1 MYYHGGGYAF
11 GNLDSHDEIVRKLC
25 VRSGF
30 LIVSVDYRSALA
42 CTIPA
47 CRKMLSQAQRLNGL
61 VGLPWAAT
69 AHDPQHAP
77 LREAASLLLALP
89 AGLRPS
95 TSSQLRTGMHMR
107 RSAGSQPM
115 PVTLAVTTAAWL
127 WVGTLQEG
135 TWRLPPVC
143 RRRRREGPTLPSRSA
158 CRALESLKSLACSTW
173 LEVRPGSICSAL
185 QHVVSDTSSLSE
197 GALQPAPQFAD
208 S

>member
-1 MYYHGGGYAF
+1 MHDPSMPQDAVTSAAPERLGGPAMG
-11 GNLDSHDEIVRKLC
+11 SHQL
-25 VRSGF
+25 
-30 LIVSVDYRSALA
+30 
-42 CTIPA
+42 
-47 CRKMLSQAQRLNGL
+47 
-61 VGLPWAAT
+61 T

-95 TSSQLRTGMHMR
+95 TSSQLPTGMHMR

-143 RRRRREGPTLPSRSA
+143 RRRR
-158 CRALESLKSLACSTW
+158 
-173 LEVRPGSICSAL
+173 
-185 QHVVSDTSSLSE
+185 
-197 GALQPAPQFAD
+197 
-208 S
+208 